1 MFGLSTELTIL
12 LMLCLLI
19 ACVFEFINGFHDTAN
34 AVATVI
40 YTKTLKPFQA
50 VIWSGL
56 WNFVGAYF
64 GGLAVAM
71 GIVNLL
77 PLEALVDANIY
88 HNIALILALILTAV
102 IWNLG
107 TWYLGIPCSSSHTLI
122 GSIFGVGIAFLLLTH
137 DAQSSLNWKK
147 ITDAGLSLLIS
158 PVIGFSFAILL
169 MLLFKR
175 VLKKDKFFKEPD
187 PKRAPPFWIRSILVL
202 TCTSVSYSH
211 GSNDGQKGI
220 GLLMIILICFLP
232 AKFAI
237 DNTKNPATLIGNVDH
252 IEWYI
257 GKIDQSQMSQSD
269 TNKIH
274 EIKASIIDLKGIL
287 SALKTPDGLDKV
299 NNFQIRKDIIKITK
313 YSAGILD
320 CKQCKDCSC
329 LNLTSNDKANFKKDI
344 KEMKGFTEFAPWWAI
359 LMISLSLGL
368 GTMIGWKRIVIT
380 IGERIGKSHMS
391 YAQGA
396 SADIVATATISL
408 STQLGLPVS
417 TTHVLSSGVAGT
429 MVSQGGIKNLQ
440 MKTVRMILLTW
451 LITIPVT
458 IILSAFLYILLH
470 WIVMQFG
477 FMN

>member
-12 LMLCLLI
+12 LIVCISI

-40 YTKTLKPFQA
+40 YTKTLRPVTA
-50 VIWSGL
+50 VIWSGI
-56 WNFVGAYF
+56 WNFIGVYF

-102 IWNLG
+102 IWNFA

-122 GSIFGVGIAFLLLTH
+122 GSIFGVGLAFLLINN
-137 DAQSSLNWKK
+137 DIESSLNWRKVS
-147 ITDAGLSLLIS
+147 DAGLSLLIS
-158 PVIGFSFAILL
+158 PVIGFSLAMLL
-169 MLLFKR
+169 MYFFKR
-175 VLKKDKFFKEPD
+175 LLKKEKFFKEPD
-187 PKRAPPFWIRSILVL
+187 SKKPPPFWIRGILVL

-237 DNTKNPATLIGNVDH
+237 DNTKNPASLIGNVNH

-257 GKIDQSQMSQSD
+257 AKIDQSKMSASD
-269 TNKIH
+269 REKIH
-274 EIKASIIDLKGIL
+274 QIKTGINNLKNVL
-287 SALKTPDGLDKV
+287 TLVKTPEGIDKV
-299 NNFQIRKDIIKITK
+299 DNFEIRKDIMKITK
-313 YSAGILD
+313 YSTAILD
-320 CKQCKDCSC
+320 CKYCDDCSC
-329 LNLTSNDKANFKKDI
+329 LNLTPKDIVYFKMDI
-344 KEMKGFTEFAPWWAI
+344 KEMKGFVEFAPWWAI
-359 LMISLSLGL
+359 LMISISLGL
-368 GTMIGWKRIVIT
+368 GTMIGWKRIVVT
-380 IGERIGKSHMS
+380 IGERIGKTHMS

-396 SADIVATATISL
+396 SAEIVATATISL

-429 MVSQGGIKNLQ
+429 MVSQGGLKNLQ
-440 MKTVRMILLTW
+440 MKTVKTILLTW

-458 IILSAFLYILLH
+458 IILSGFLYLLLN
-470 WIVMQFG
+470 WV
-477 FMN
+477 FMNFA